1 MLVLAASGI
10 TAAVKLSDRVD
21 DTVKDIAA
29 VQTELR
35 DEITARQAEIKE
47 SDKSRSE
54 MSAHFASIDVTLQD
68 MKSMM
73 FQSSQRAMQ
82 LVMPSSGSVGNS
94 QQPII
99 LQQAPAAS
107 DGNKQLGPRE

>member
-47 SDKSRSE
+47 SR
-54 MSAHFASIDVTLQD
+54 
-68 MKSMM
+68 
-73 FQSSQRAMQ
+73 
-82 LVMPSSGSVGNS
+82 
-94 QQPII
+94 
-99 LQQAPAAS
+99 
-107 DGNKQLGPRE
+107 